1 MNIITVKDY
10 DTMSKM
16 AAGII
21 AAQIN
26 TKPDTVLGLAT
37 GSSPLGTYR
46 NLIEMNQNGLVDFSK
61 VVTFNLDEYC
71 GLSRENP
78 QSYYYF
84 MMENLFKHVNIPK
97 ENIHIPNG
105 LAKDTDEECK
115 NYELQIKKAN
125 GVDLQLLGIG
135 FNGHIGFNEP
145 DDVFHNFTRRV
156 KLTQSTIE
164 ANKRFF
170 ESADDVPRYAISMGI
185 KTIMSAR
192 KIILVAGPEKREII
206 DKLREEVCT
215 PQVPASILHYHPDC
229 TVFWAEKE

>member
-145 DDVFHNFTRRV
+145 DDVVHNFTRRV

-192 KIILVAGPEKREII
+192 KIILVAGPENAKSLIN
-206 DKLREEVCT
+206 
-215 PQVPASILHYHPDC
+215 
-229 TVFWAEKE
+229 

>member
-170 ESADDVPRYAISMGI
+170 ESADDVPRYAISMG
-185 KTIMSAR
+185 
-192 KIILVAGPEKREII
+192 
-206 DKLREEVCT
+206 
-215 PQVPASILHYHPDC
+215 
-229 TVFWAEKE
+229 